1 MASPNPIIR
10 NTVSS
15 IIAAFGVIDV
25 PISQWPALIPALL
38 TNVLK
43 TETAVETK
51 IASLQVCE
59 VILLTTYRMSK

>member
-10 NTVSS
+10 HTVSS

-25 PISQWPALIPALL
+25 PSGQWPALIPALL
-38 TNVLK
+38 TNVLS

-51 IASLQVCE
+51 IASLQVIISHFLN
-59 VILLTTYRMSK
+59 VI